1 MKTVNREQL
10 AVEVELHRQKGSKG
24 LLVLGEPGMG
34 KTYSLKTHRMVSA
47 IDLALDY
54 QTMGIESVKEKINAM
69 MSYEGLKVTIDDLGS
84 EDRVKNFG
92 TDLDPIAFVIQKIYS
107 INQINPDQPVRL
119 FMTSNFLPK
128 TLTEKYGERVMDR
141 LYELCD
147 IVNLKDTNL
156 RRI

>member
-1 MKTVNREQL
+1 MKQVNREQL
-10 AVEVELHRQKGSKG
+10 AVEVELHKQKGTKG

-34 KTYSLKTHRMVSA
+34 KTYALKTGRMVSA
-47 IDLALDY
+47 IDLALDF

-84 EDRVKNFG
+84 EDRVKHFG
-92 TDLDPIAFVIQKIYS
+92 TDLDPIGFVIQKIYS
-107 INQINPDQPVRL
+107 INQMNPDQPVKL
-119 FMTSNFLPK
+119 FMTSNYN
-128 TLTEKYGERVMDR
+128 TESLNERYGLRVMDR
-141 LYELCD
+141 LYEMCD